1 MERCGVTQGGPWC
14 CNGMSRKILFS
25 GKLFEEKIR
34 QFRQTNDY
42 FEELMRKE
50 EDEHILLSKEA
61 NAEQLVIAQRLEQ
74 HGAVLVQGPPG
85 TGKTHTI
92 ANLIGHLLAQGKS
105 ILVTSHTSWTGLGSS
120 RQTTKRWISLGGRWY
135 GTNLNHERSKQEGL
149 SLYLFSKGR

>member
-1 MERCGVTQGGPWC
+1 
-14 CNGMSRKILFS
+14 
-25 GKLFEEKIR
+25 
-34 QFRQTNDY
+34 
-42 FEELMRKE
+42 MRKE